1 LIVTEYRAR
10 LMFFEDIEL
19 FSNLDRTNF
28 ESLLYTIEL
37 TEVNINHVL
46 YREGDEVDYIY
57 VINSGEFRLEKALK

>member
-1 LIVTEYRAR
+1 VTEYRAR